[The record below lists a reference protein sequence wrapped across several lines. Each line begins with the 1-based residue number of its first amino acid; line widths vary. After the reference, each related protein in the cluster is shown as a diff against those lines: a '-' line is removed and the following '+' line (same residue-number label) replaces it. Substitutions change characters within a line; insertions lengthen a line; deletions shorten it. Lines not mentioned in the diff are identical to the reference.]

1 MIIIHAL
8 FNIKATASKQFLD
21 AAKPLISGSQAEA
34 GNISYN
40 LYQKIDAPDQFIMVE
55 QWKDQTAVDF
65 HNRTEHFTHFG
76 AISEV
81 FFNQPTKVTLFSA
94 EEK

>member
-8 FNIKATASKQFLD
+8 FDIKASAREQFLS
-21 AAKPLISGSQAEA
+21 AAKPLLADSQTES

-40 LYQKIDAPDQFIMVE
+40 LFEKVGASNQFIMVE
-55 QWKDQTAVDF
+55 QWKDQAAVAF
-65 HNRTEHFTHFG
+65 HNQTDHFTHFG
-76 AISEV
+76 AISET